1 VKNRGEIMNRND
13 FPMLNKDLIYF
24 DNAATTFKPQIVI
37 DRINKYYINQSVNIN
52 RSDYDLSQELS
63 TEIEKIR
70 TQVKNFIHAEDSKEI
85 IFTSGGTH
93 SLNMVVFGFCASYLK
108 PGDEVL
114 TTETEHASLVLP
126 FFELAETNQIKVNY
140 IDLDKNNEVVL
151 ENVKKAITPKTKVI
165 ALAHITNVIGDVRP
179 LQEII
184 EYAHLHNILV
194 IIDGAQSISHLK
206 VDVKQLDVD
215 FYAFS
220 GHKMMG
226 PTGIGILYGKYNLLE
241 QMKPLIL
248 GGGVSATFQKEGQY
262 LLKNIPEK
270 FEAGTQ
276 NLSGILGLGSA
287 IEYLEKNRDEVY
299 LQKLKKYALSKMKEI
314 SQIKIY
320 NEYSKGPII
329 IFNVNN
335 VFSQDTA
342 IYLSKKKIAIRSG
355 NHCAKLLNNL
365 GLNNTCRLSLYFY
378 NTKEEID
385 SLIKALNNENILEE
399 SL

>member
-1 VKNRGEIMNRND
+1 
-13 FPMLNKDLIYF
+13 
-24 DNAATTFKPQIVI
+24 
-37 DRINKYYINQSVNIN
+37 
-52 RSDYDLSQELS
+52 
-63 TEIEKIR
+63 
-70 TQVKNFIHAEDSKEI
+70 
-85 IFTSGGTH
+85 
-93 SLNMVVFGFCASYLK
+93 
-108 PGDEVL
+108 
-114 TTETEHASLVLP
+114 
-126 FFELAETNQIKVNY
+126 
-140 IDLDKNNEVVL
+140 
-151 ENVKKAITPKTKVI
+151 
-165 ALAHITNVIGDVRP
+165 
-179 LQEII
+179 
-184 EYAHLHNILV
+184 
-194 IIDGAQSISHLK
+194 
-206 VDVKQLDVD
+206 
-215 FYAFS
+215 
-220 GHKMMG
+220 
-226 PTGIGILYGKYNLLE
+226 
-241 QMKPLIL
+241 
-248 GGGVSATFQKEGQY
+248 
-262 LLKNIPEK
+262 LKNIPEK

-299 LQKLKKYALSKMKEI
+299 LQELKKYALSKMKEI